1 MKRRLLILL
10 LMAAGTL
17 KAQKS
22 DTLLRYFSAG
32 LEPVAKPE
40 GAHTGKV
47 YPVKN
52 GWGAVVTDS
61 VGHLVMTGTY
71 RDKSL
76 KIRDGLFAFY
86 YPSGQAQVT
95 GNYSVNRQT
104 GLWISWHPNGQMKDS
119 VAFSDGI
126 KTGKSKGWHENGL
139 LFHEGYYIA
148 GYADSSWT
156 WYYPNGKPSTI
167 EKYTIGNLRSL
178 ECFDSS
184 GKSTGNSCSVELPPT
199 IMGRYGGLQKYIVDS
214 LYYPKEALDKN
225 IQGIVEVQFTITK
238 EGKLRDVKY
247 LNTPDKLLSDEV
259 TRLLQSI
266 PGWYPAILHNQVVDF
281 TQTLKIPF
289 YKPGS
294 TPG

>member
-1 MKRRLLILL
+1 
-10 LMAAGTL
+10 MAAGTL

-40 GAHTGKV
+40 GAHIGKV

-184 GKSTGNSCSVELPPT
+184 GKSTGNSCSVE
-199 IMGRYGGLQKYIVDS
+199 
-214 LYYPKEALDKN
+214 ALDKN